1 MTGFEDAFI
10 IFVPTVFS
18 DFPIMNRYC
27 LDTTE
32 KEKYYEFQLL
42 TKRKVDHRQLVV
54 QVGNAKE
61 QNGSKWAGNTKQM
74 QDSTIVRKKIN

>member
-42 TKRKVDHRQLVV
+42 TKRKVDHRQLYKLEM
-54 QVGNAKE
+54 QRNRMGASGQE
-61 QNGSKWAGNTKQM
+61 TQNKCKTPL
-74 QDSTIVRKKIN
+74 